1 MKWYVGF
8 MDDNEDNVYERYEN
22 DVEAIHGLRN
32 ALEVW
37 ECADDECLTPIRLVE
52 DKFSGVSNLISTLCG
67 FLPDTNDHRI
77 WSDGEEVLCETEQLA
92 ENIADFFDA
101 LYGAQTVNTGY
112 YDPEEDKRNNEVDRH
127 TGFYYVTMN

>member
-1 MKWYVGF
+1 MRWYVGF
-8 MDDNEDNVYERYEN
+8 MDGIEDNVYERYEN

-37 ECADDECLTPIRLVE
+37 ECADDETLTPVRYVDRFDTVTSLLSSL
-52 DKFSGVSNLISTLCG
+52 FG

-77 WSDGEEVLCETEQLA
+77 WTDGEEVLCETEQLA

-101 LYGAQTVNTGY
+101 LYGTQTVNTGY
-112 YDPEEDKRNNEVDRH
+112 YDPEEDERNNEVDRH
-127 TGFYYVTMN
+127 TGFYYVTIN